1 MPQPYSD
8 DLRCKLLEAY
18 TAGAGSL
25 RELAAQFR
33 VSWGYSK
40 KIRVQQVQTGQT
52 ERPAQ
57 LRHGPVSRVTEEVQ
71 EKLRNWLRQRPDLT
85 LAELREQMAG
95 SGVRVSRSRVHQVV
109 QQLGLRR
116 KKNLSTPKNK
126 IRNRVGA
133 AVRRGGRQ

>member
-18 TAGAGSL
+18 KAGAGSL
-25 RELAAQFR
+25 RKLAAQFR

-71 EKLRNWLRQRPDLT
+71 ENLRNWLRQQPDLS
-85 LAELREQMAG
+85 LGELREQLAAN
-95 SGVRVSRSRVHQVV
+95 GVRVSRSRVHQVV

-126 IRNRVGA
+126 IQKRVGA
-133 AVRRGGRQ
+133 AVRRGGTR

>member
-1 MPQPYSD
+1 MPRPYSD

-95 SGVRVSRSRVHQVV
+95 SGVRVSRSRVHS
-109 QQLGLRR
+109 G
-116 KKNLSTPKNK
+116 SAAA
-126 IRNRVGA
+126 GA
-133 AVRRGGRQ
+133 AT